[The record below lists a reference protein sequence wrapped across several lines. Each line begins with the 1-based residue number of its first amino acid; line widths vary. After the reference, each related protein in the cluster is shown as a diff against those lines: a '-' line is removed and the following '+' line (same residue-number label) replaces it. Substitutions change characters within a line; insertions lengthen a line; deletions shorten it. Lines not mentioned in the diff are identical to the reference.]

1 MENKNK
7 SFGGVAGTDEAPT
20 LINAVNILYSEEADV
35 ENELENMGVGIDKKK
50 TADPTY
56 VKNPSGLSDEE
67 QGNTLSMSWF
77 SNND

>member
-1 MENKNK
+1 MENK

-35 ENELENMGVGIDKKK
+35 ENELENMGGGIDKKK
-50 TADPTY
+50 TADPID
-56 VKNPSGLSDEE
+56 VENSDGHSNEE